1 MNTSDVDVIT
11 LDDSDEDDG
20 ASIACQNCGE
30 LSHGSNSAAERR
42 TACKAWGKKCEN
54 CKKLHH
60 LTSLCKFEP
69 EWRSIK
75 LDKYNKRHR
84 GYGGG
89 R

>member
-1 MNTSDVDVIT
+1 MSKLTTTALPRYKKLQQGLELLAHHNPREGNVVPLRQVSRGV
-11 LDDSDEDDG
+11 G
-20 ASIACQNCGE
+20 GE
-30 LSHGSNSAAERR
+30 FLV
-42 TACKAWGKKCEN
+42 KAWGKKSEN

-84 GYGGG
+84 GY
-89 R
+89 